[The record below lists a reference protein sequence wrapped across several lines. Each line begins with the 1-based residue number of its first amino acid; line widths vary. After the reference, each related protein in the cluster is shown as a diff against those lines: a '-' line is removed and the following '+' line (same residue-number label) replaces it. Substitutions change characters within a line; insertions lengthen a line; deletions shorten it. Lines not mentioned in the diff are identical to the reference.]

1 MAKLYQRRY
10 IIVDTNLVTDSIIN
24 EVFQTSGETVRKS
37 IDETKSILSY
47 NDGDKPE
54 TFLSETEYTNS
65 EILDILSGSDWSNVE
80 TDI

>member
-24 EVFQTSGETVRKS
+24 EVFQTSGETIRKS

-54 TFLSETEYTNS
+54 IFLSETEYINS
-65 EILDILSGSDWSNVE
+65 EILDILSGADWSNVE

>member
-24 EVFQTSGETVRKS
+24 EVFQTSVETVRKS

-54 TFLSETEYTNS
+54 TFLSEIEYTNS

>member
-54 TFLSETEYTNS
+54 TFLSEIEYTNS

>member
-10 IIVDTNLVTDSIIN
+10 IIVDTNLVIDSIIN
-24 EVFQTSGETVRKS
+24 EVFQTSVETVRKS

-54 TFLSETEYTNS
+54 KFLSEIEYTNS